1 MPAENFS
8 SEKSSADPIHCVLLS
23 RTIDLRKYLG
33 KEITRLAGRVHFI
46 DHLDGTD
53 PAAVR
58 MAVGWHP
65 HADAFDHYPNL
76 EVACSIGA
84 GADGILAC
92 PSLRDDIEVV
102 RVVEPAQAQMM
113 SGFVIFHAIWHQRR
127 FATYFAQQRDR
138 IWKRIGQRTTQE
150 VPVGILG
157 YGAIGARVA
166 ADLAALGFP
175 VKVWSRSAKPTPDG
189 ITGFHGADGLDAMLG
204 ETEILVNLLPLT
216 AETRGILNR
225 DLFNRMKRGGYL
237 IQVGRGEHMVE
248 ADLLAALDS
257 GQLAGAALDVF
268 LAEPLPPEHP
278 FWGHPG
284 IVLTPHDACDV
295 TLPAVGQTIRAT
307 AEALQAGVRPKDA
320 VDRTRGY

>member
-1 MPAENFS
+1 MPN
-8 SEKSSADPIHCVLLS
+8 DPVHCVLLS
-23 RTIDLRKYLG
+23 RTLDLRKYLSA
-33 KEITRLAGRVHFI
+33 EITKLEGRVTFV
-46 DHLDGTD
+46 DHLGGTD

-58 MAVGWHP
+58 MAVGWFP

-76 EVACSIGA
+76 TAACSIGA
-84 GADGILAC
+84 GADSILVC
-92 PSLRDDIEVV
+92 PSLREGIHVV

-113 SGFVIFHAIWHQRR
+113 SGFVIWHAIYHQRR
-127 FATYFAQQRDR
+127 FGTYLANQRER
-138 IWKRIGQRTTQE
+138 VWKRLGQRTAQE

-175 VKVWSRSAKPTPDG
+175 VKAWSRTAKPASAG
-189 ITGFHGADGLDAMLG
+189 VTGFHGADGLAKMLG

-216 AETRGILNR
+216 TETRGILKA
-225 DLFNRMKRGGYL
+225 DLFSRMQPGGYL
-237 IQVGRGEHMVE
+237 IHVGRGEHLVE

-268 LAEPLPPEHP
+268 HVEPLAPEHP
-278 FWGHPG
+278 FWGHPN

-295 TLPAVGQTIRAT
+295 SLAATGQTILAT
-307 AEALQAGVRPKDA
+307 AEALQAGQTPKDT
-320 VDRTRGY
+320 VDRTLGY

>member
-1 MPAENFS
+1 MS
-8 SEKSSADPIHCVLLS
+8 SENMSSVKVSVDPIHCVLLS

-33 KEITRLAGRVHFI
+33 EEIARLAGHVHFV
-46 DHLDGTD
+46 DHFDGSD
-53 PAAVR
+53 PAAIR

-76 EVACSIGA
+76 QAACSIGA

-113 SGFVIFHAIWHQRR
+113 SGFVIFHTIWHQRN
-127 FATYFAQQRDR
+127 FATYVAHQRER

-175 VKVWSRSAKPTPDG
+175 VNVWSRSAKPTPDG
-189 ITGFHGADGLDAMLG
+189 IRGFHGAGGLDAMLAG
-204 ETEILVNLLPLT
+204 TEILVNLLPLT
-216 AETRGILNR
+216 SETRGILNL
-225 DLFNRMKRGGYL
+225 DLFNRMMRGGYL

-248 ADLLAALDS
+248 ADLLAALES

-278 FWGHPG
+278 FWTHPG

-295 TLPAVGQTIRAT
+295 TVPAVAQTIRAT
-307 AEALQAGVRPKDA
+307 AEALQAGVRPPDA
-320 VDRTRGY
+320 VDRSRGY

>member
-1 MPAENFS
+1 MSSDLMPA
-8 SEKSSADPIHCVLLS
+8 DPMHCVLLS
-23 RTIDLRKYLG
+23 RTTDLRKYL
-33 KEITRLAGRVHFI
+33 KDEIKRLEGRVAFV
-46 DHLDGTD
+46 DHLDGTN
-53 PAAVR
+53 AADVR

-76 EVACSIGA
+76 QAACSIGA
-84 GADGILAC
+84 GADSILAC
-92 PSLRDDIEVV
+92 PSLRDGIDVV

-113 SGFVIFHAIWHQRR
+113 SGFVIFHAIWHQRN
-127 FATYFAQQRDR
+127 FATYFAHQRDR
-138 IWKRIGQRTTQE
+138 IWKRMGQRTTQE

-175 VKVWSRSAKPTPDG
+175 VKVWSRSAKPTSEG
-189 ITGFHGADGLDAMLG
+189 VTGFHGADGLNAMLDD
-204 ETEILVNLLPLT
+204 TEILVNLLPLT
-216 AETRGILNR
+216 TETRNILNAA
-225 DLFNRMKRGGYL
+225 LFAKMRRGGYL

-248 ADLLAALDS
+248 QDLLDALDN

-268 LAEPLPPEHP
+268 LAEPLSKEHP
-278 FWGHPG
+278 FWTHPG

-295 TLPAVGQTIRAT
+295 TLPAVGQTILAT
-307 AEALQAGVRPKDA
+307 AEALQAGVKPKDA